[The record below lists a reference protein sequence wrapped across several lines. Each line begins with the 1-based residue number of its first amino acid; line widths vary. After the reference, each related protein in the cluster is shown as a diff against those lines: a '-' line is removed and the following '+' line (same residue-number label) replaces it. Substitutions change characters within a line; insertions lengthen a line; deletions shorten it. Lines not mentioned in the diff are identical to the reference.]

1 MGGSGSINNRGL
13 GKGLRDPAEP
23 LAADG
28 FWRGSCVSTEKPLGL
43 NGQF

>member
-1 MGGSGSINNRGL
+1 MGGSGFINNRVL
-13 GKGLRDPAEP
+13 GKNSQDPAEL